1 MSILFDSVLALIF
14 VIKLWS
20 STHKNIPDYI
30 RARYGLNCLSIFR
43 KYENTAKKEKKVEL
57 DLKFLESCKIYNV
70 WPKFLRFKLHRK
82 SLMSS
87 NFYKGWQAKLLS
99 NEINCQKTAFKHIQ
113 SNLEKYE
120 TELITKIT
128 WLEMATIRK
137 HIIRTVQ
144 DYTRT
149 TRLTHEKKLH
159 ALGVRSHIEPCNPER
174 VIFNYSSVNIP
185 TRVRLL
191 LAFGLDFGLP
201 IFKLDYVKYF
211 FSFEKLAYKLKKV
224 SNNVDHAAAC
234 KGLKHLAHK
243 YFYNFKSS
251 KIFSIF
257 SKNDI
262 EILKDFSKIDNII

>member
-1 MSILFDSVLALIF
+1 
-14 VIKLWS
+14 
-20 STHKNIPDYI
+20 
-30 RARYGLNCLSIFR
+30 
-43 KYENTAKKEKKVEL
+43 
-57 DLKFLESCKIYNV
+57 
-70 WPKFLRFKLHRK
+70 
-82 SLMSS
+82 
-87 NFYKGWQAKLLS
+87 
-99 NEINCQKTAFKHIQ
+99 
-113 SNLEKYE
+113 
-120 TELITKIT
+120 
-128 WLEMATIRK
+128 MATIRK

-191 LAFGLDFGLP
+191 LAFGQDFGLP

-262 EILKDFSKIDNII
+262 EILKDFSKIDNIIVSKPDKGRGVVVVDKDHYTEGLKKMLLNGTKFEVIPE